1 MDTVPSSTHI
11 SALLAAAVQDAYL
24 AALDLEITPDDAQI
38 RVSTRPEADYQCNAA
53 MSIARRVGKPPREVA
68 QAVAD
73 ELTRSASAVS
83 PADGLIASADVAG
96 PGFINI
102 SIGDAWLG
110 EAARSILTDDRCG
123 VPTADA
129 PLRFAL
135 DYSSPNTAKEM
146 HVGHLRSSIIGD
158 AVARILRF
166 AGHEVIAHNHLGD
179 WGTPFGMLIEHLR
192 DVDSDTQAPTIADLN
207 AFYQQARVKFDSD
220 PEFAER
226 ARHRVV
232 LLQSGDESTLELW
245 RMLVAES
252 TRHFEQVYSLLGINL
267 GRDDIYG
274 ESFYNPVLDEV
285 AAELEDKGLTKVSDG
300 ALCVFPPG
308 FTGRDDEPLP
318 LIVRKRDGG
327 YGYAATDL
335 ATARYWLRDRECDQ
349 LLYVVGS
356 PQSLHFRMVFAAS
369 RQAGWLGERQAA
381 THIAFGSMLGADGKM
396 FKTRAGGTIK
406 LVDLLTEA
414 VDRARTRLELG
425 DAGAAGGA
433 ETDATVAGAADTET
447 IARQVGIG
455 AIKYADLSSARE
467 NDYVFDWD
475 RMLSMDGNTAAYLQY
490 AIARINS
497 IGRKAAASG
506 VISPVAPVS
515 PVGPTQPDGAASGVR
530 ALVLGEEAE
539 RALALRLTQLPTAI
553 EAAIGTYEPHKL
565 CTYLFET
572 ATEFSQFYQK
582 CPILAS
588 STPPDVR
595 ASRLALAEATGRVLR
610 LGLGLLGIESPEHL

>member
-1 MDTVPSSTHI
+1 M
-11 SALLAAAVQDAYL
+11 LAAAVQDAYRS
-24 AALDLEITPDDAQI
+24 ALDLDITQDDAQI

-53 MSIARRVGKPPREVA
+53 MGIARKVGKPPREVA

-73 ELTRSASAVS
+73 TLLQ
-83 PADGLIASADVAG
+83 PGDADRLIAAAEVAG

-102 SIGDAWLG
+102 RIGDDWLG
-110 EAARSILTDDRCG
+110 SAVEQVVTDERCG
-123 VPTADA
+123 VPAA
-129 PLRFAL
+129 SSPKRFAL
-135 DYSSPNTAKEM
+135 DYSSPNVAKEM

-166 AGHEVIAHNHLGD
+166 AGHEVLAHNHLGD

-192 DVDSDTQAPTIADLN
+192 DVDFGAADAEDADNPATPTIADLN

-220 PEFAER
+220 PEFADR

-232 LLQSGDESTLELW
+232 LLQSGDEPTLKLW

-252 TRHFEQVYSLLGINL
+252 TRHFEQVYSLLGIGL
-267 GRDDIYG
+267 TEDDVYG
-274 ESFYNPVLDEV
+274 ESFYNPVLADV
-285 AAELEDKGLTKVSDG
+285 ATELEDKGLTSISDG

-308 FTGRDDEPLP
+308 FTGREGEPLP

-335 ATARYWLRDRECDQ
+335 ATARYWLLERKCDE
-349 LLYVVGS
+349 LLYAVGT
-356 PQSLHFRMVFAAS
+356 PQSLHFRMVFEAS
-369 RQAGWLGERQAA
+369 RQAGWLGEEQTA

-406 LVDLLTEA
+406 LIDLLGEA
-414 VDRARTRLELG
+414 IDRARARLELE
-425 DAGAAGGA
+425 DAGSEA
-433 ETDATVAGAADTET
+433 EDSDT

-475 RMLSMDGNTAAYLQY
+475 RMLSMEGNTAAYVQY

-497 IGRKAAASG
+497 IGRKAAGAAG
-506 VISPVAPVS
+506 TGAGAAPE
-515 PVGPTQPDGAASGVR
+515 TEADAASGAV
-530 ALVLGEEAE
+530 VLGEEPE
-539 RALALRLTQLPTAI
+539 RALALRILQLPAAI
-553 EAAIGTYEPHKL
+553 EAAIGTYEPHKI
-565 CTYLFET
+565 CTYLFDT

-582 CPILAS
+582 CPILAPT
-588 STPPDVR
+588 TPPDVR
-595 ASRLALAEATGRVLR
+595 ASRLALADATGRVLR